1 MRAAMKKRQNGAI
14 RSIFLAAALLLA
26 VSSPLSAWGGVAAK
40 YLYSLSNFTGTIPFS
55 WVRNFVDDERDE
67 VFVVTGDSV
76 SIFNTSGME
85 VYRFGE
91 DLDLGVIRDAS
102 VEGDG
107 HILLLSLVGDRF
119 LITRCNF
126 RGEPKSRVELTDLPG
141 EFAGMTPGRIIA
153 RDGRLYLADLF
164 EKKVVVTDAQGV
176 FREGYDVAPLLAG
189 YEEKPGAENN
199 IVGFAVGP
207 EGNLFF
213 TVPSLF
219 KVLRLS
225 PDGQLSGF
233 GEPGNRPGKFNIV
246 SGIAVDERGNI
257 FVTDTLRS
265 VVAVFD
271 KNFAFQSQFS
281 RRGLEPGSL
290 IAPNDLS
297 IDRRNRLY
305 VSQARKRGISV
316 FQITYD

>member
-1 MRAAMKKRQNGAI
+1 MKNRRNSQI
-14 RSIFLAAALLLA
+14 PLTFLAVFLALALSTP
-26 VSSPLSAWGGVAAK
+26 VSATGGITAK
-40 YLYSLSNFTGTIPFS
+40 YLYTLSSFTGTVPFS
-55 WVRNFVDDERDE
+55 WVRNFVDGERDE
-67 VFVVTGDSV
+67 IFVVTGESV
-76 SIFNTSGME
+76 SIFNESGME
-85 VYRFGE
+85 VYRFGD
-91 DLDLGVIRDAS
+91 DLDLGVLRDAS
-102 VEGDG
+102 VEGNGD
-107 HILLLSLVGDRF
+107 ILLLSLKGDKF

-126 RGEPKSRVELTDLPG
+126 RGEPKTRVELRNIPA
-141 EFAGMTPGRIIA
+141 EFAGMTPGRIIS
-153 RDGRLYLADLF
+153 RDGKLYLADLF

-176 FREGYDVAPLLAG
+176 FREGYDIAPLLAG
-189 YEEKPGAENN
+189 YEDKPGVENN
-199 IVGFAVGP
+199 IVGFTVGP

-213 TVPSLF
+213 TIPSLF
-219 KVLRLS
+219 KVFRLS
-225 PDGQLSGF
+225 PDRQLSSF
-233 GEPGNRPGKFNIV
+233 GEPGNRQGKFNIV

-271 KNFAFQSQFS
+271 REFKFQTQFS

-297 IDRRNRLY
+297 IDKRSRLY